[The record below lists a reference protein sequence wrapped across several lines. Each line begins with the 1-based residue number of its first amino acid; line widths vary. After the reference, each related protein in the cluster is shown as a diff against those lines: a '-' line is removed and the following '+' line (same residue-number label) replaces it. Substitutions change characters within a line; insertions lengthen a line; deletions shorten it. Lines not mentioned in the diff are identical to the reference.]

1 MKYEAMVKYV
11 IKVMTISNKIIM
23 ILKLMLVNLDLVME
37 EKASFT

>member
-1 MKYEAMVKYV
+1 MMKYV